1 MKRMNWTSAVT
12 LVSLTCALLVGCTG
26 GDTPPAEGGS
36 EDQTTTVLTET
47 EPVTETEPAT
57 ETENETETQTAEET
71 TDYFEANRIELVTP
85 DTSKVVDMAVADE
98 GYDIYCIPDN
108 GNGGYRYGATYL
120 YNDDGSVD
128 AYFACAGIPTQWDW
142 ISYRHSDDNGKTW
155 SAEKIVMAP
164 TPGEMDDLSCCDPGV
179 VYFNG
184 YYYLA
189 YTSTLNQDGRC
200 NNLFIA
206 RSENPDGPF
215 EKWNG
220 TGWGGPNPEPIVYY
234 EGTHKLWGLG
244 EGSMVELNG
253 TLYIYYTCSL
263 GSVEYTMVATADATS
278 ENWPLTIQQ
287 HGVAYQKRTEDFLI
301 DSLDVKYVE
310 DLGKFVAVS
319 TGNRMG
325 DQSWLAVLESEDGLT
340 FELVD
345 AVRENTYAGLHNAG
359 LSSRRNGHIRLDTDA
374 DRLHVVYGYGTV
386 EWGKWNARV
395 QPITLGLS
403 DGNDMEAE
411 RAKPCV
417 MGELAKTPVPAQR
430 DTMPILLSTEKDF
443 YEIVAGRSVLKI
455 VLKSYDSFNRGMDIS
470 MRDKDVA
477 FSEYDENVIRVD
489 RGQIMPVGAGETR
502 VTVTYKG
509 LLHHFWVRVVESSAD
524 IGKATDI
531 VSFNLTIPEEIT
543 VYKDEAAVYGPQIRA
558 RITYGDG
565 REEELNIRDG
575 QKTMTYSIEGD
586 AGVIR
591 IDDMGLITACKA
603 GTVTVTV
610 TYKGY
615 TRTVRVTVTEDP
627 ADAVYRPAH

>member
-1 MKRMNWTSAVT
+1 MKKLNCLSIVAMAA
-12 LVSLTCALLVGCTG
+12 LTCALLIGCTG
-26 GDTPPAEGGS
+26 GDKTPAES
-36 EDQTTTVLTET
+36 ESET
-47 EPVTETEPAT
+47 AAVTLPVAESESS
-57 ETENETETQTAEET
+57 TAPESESTSGAPEET
-71 TDYFEANRIELVTP
+71 TDYFDANRIELVTP
-85 DTSKVVDMAVADE
+85 DTSKVVDMAVDGE

-108 GNGGYRYGATYL
+108 GNGAYRYGATYL

-155 SAEKIVMAP
+155 SAEKVVMAP

-189 YTSTLNQDGRC
+189 YTSTLNKDGRC

-206 RSENPDGPF
+206 RSEKPDGPF

-234 EGTHKLWGLG
+234 EGTYERWGIG

-287 HGVAYQKRTEDFLI
+287 RGVAYQKSTEDFRL

-319 TGNRMG
+319 TGNRMAY
-325 DQSWLAVLESEDGLT
+325 QSWLAVLESEDGLT

-374 DRLHVVYGYGTV
+374 DRLHVVYGYGMV

-403 DGNDMEAE
+403 DGNDMGAE
-411 RAKPCV
+411 RAKRCV
-417 MGELAKTPVPAQR
+417 MGDLAMTPVTPQK
-430 DTMPILLSTEKDF
+430 DTLPILISTEKDY
-443 YEIVAGRSVLKI
+443 YEIAMGQSAVTLSLTT
-455 VLKSYDSFNRGMDIS
+455 YDSFNRGLAIS
-470 MRDKDVA
+470 SHRPDVTYTG
-477 FSEYDENVIRVD
+477 YDENVICVD
-489 RGQIMPVGAGETR
+489 KARIMPVGVGETR
-502 VTVTYKG
+502 LTITYKG
-509 LLHHFWVRVVESSAD
+509 LVHHVWFRVVEKRAD
-524 IGKATDI
+524 IGSDSEIADFK
-531 VSFNLTIPEEIT
+531 LTLPEEIRL
-543 VYKDEAAVYGPQIRA
+543 YKGEAELYHPQIRA
-558 RITYGDG
+558 RITYADG
-565 REEELNIRDG
+565 HDDELNAHERRDAV
-575 QKTMTYSIEGD
+575 TYTLDGE
-586 AGVIR
+586 GVIT
-591 IDDMGLITACKA
+591 IDEKGVITVCET

-610 TYKGY
+610 TFKEY
-615 TRTVRVTVTEDP
+615 TGTVRVTVTDDP
-627 ADAVYRPAH
+627 ADAIFRPAA